1 MLVVL
6 YAVFTSSL
14 FKEMSFDVSRIE
26 MGHRLHL
33 LHISSIPFARD
44 CYT

>member
-6 YAVFTSSL
+6 TSL
-14 FKEMSFDVSRIE
+14 LMCPEIE